1 MTVTLRTGR
10 PLDIEQGMI
19 EATVE
24 ATIEATTTP
33 PPIGAVSSDTMMIT
47 TMIITTMII
56 MVTTAMDIA
65 VKAATVAAEEA
76 YTSVV

>member
-47 TMIITTMII
+47 TMII

-65 VKAATVAAEEA
+65 VEAATIAADEV

>member
-19 EATVE
+19 EAT
-24 ATIEATTTP
+24 ITTP
-33 PPIGAVSSDTMMIT
+33 HIGAVSTDTMMIT
-47 TMIITTMII
+47 TMMITTMII

-65 VKAATVAAEEA
+65 VEAATTAAEEV
-76 YTSVV
+76 YTSVA